1 MLILG
6 DAAMLVACTF
16 DRRVDT
22 VVVDLNPFTDW
33 IDPDIGILGICVPG
47 VRDGLRENRE
57 IRTELRGLRNLS
69 LSRIEAAAAERWLA
83 RHAVGIVHRPI
94 GLAVRILAIPG
105 DTNCR
110 NGKPI
115 CCRVHCVAVRTRL
128 SVQSW
133 VTILHAIPDRCPQP
147 GMLPVVGGRILKV
160 TGAQVAVIPC

>member
-1 MLILG
+1 MLPSD
-6 DAAMLVACTF
+6 DAAILVACIF
-16 DRRVDT
+16 ERRADT
-22 VVVDLNPFTDW
+22 VVVDLNPFSVW
-33 IDPDIGILGICVPG
+33 IDPDIHTLGICVQARTTGFVRIAKSNG
-47 VRDGLRENRE
+47 V
-57 IRTELRGLRNLS
+57 RGLRNLS

-133 VTILHAIPDRCPQP
+133 VTILHIVPHRCP
-147 GMLPVVGGRILKV
+147 
-160 TGAQVAVIPC
+160 